1 MSAAWDT
8 GLFDCLS
15 DCKVCL
21 VSWCC
26 APCQVA
32 YQKAA
37 VEEHECGLGDLIPV
51 CCCPICCQVSVRG
64 KIREKYGIEGSGCG
78 DCMASFCCGICSIS
92 QQPRQLDM
100 KGAKPAGM
108 FMEK

>member
-1 MSAAWDT
+1 M
-8 GLFDCLS
+8 
-15 DCKVCL
+15 L

-26 APCQVA
+26 GACQLA

-51 CCCPICCQVSVRG
+51 CCFPLCCAVSIRG
-64 KIREKYGIEGSGCG
+64 KIREKYGFEGGFCG
-78 DCMASFCCGICSIS
+78 DLLTIMYCGLCALS
-92 QQPRQLDM
+92 QQTRQLDM

>member
-1 MSAAWDT
+1 MLLITPISH
-8 GLFDCLS
+8 LLVFL
-15 DCKVCL
+15 VL

-26 APCQVA
+26 GPCQLA

-37 VEEHECGLGDLIPV
+37 VEEHECGLGDLIPIL
-51 CCCPICCQVSVRG
+51 CCGFCCFVSVRG
-64 KIREKYGIEGSGCG
+64 KIREKYGFEGSLIG
-78 DCMASFCCGICSIS
+78 DILTIMCCGLCALS
-92 QQPRQLDM
+92 QQTRQLDM